1 MAHFILA
8 GQQLGS
14 DHNIIDIGSGY
25 FHCMK
30 QTFLTIH
37 TDVGSAAEIPGISF
51 FRGMNF
57 RIPLLFLILS
67 GSRRSNKDWIHN
79 GILFIIKP
87 RCANSFSCRLFRI
100 RRFRKRPSGSPPG
113 IWITEFNS
121 AEMWKHTVV
130 DYLCYRGYIRLVIKT
145 LQQVNSQYSFQ
156 LIGLWGTLS
165 FVIAWLIESRPL
177 FLGNDVVDLCKKFF
191 ARTWA
196 LTSFKADRL
205 IFLFYHIF

>member
-1 MAHFILA
+1 MQCIIILIDAAMAHFILA

-67 GSRRSNKDWIHN
+67 GSRRSNKD
-79 GILFIIKP
+79 
-87 RCANSFSCRLFRI
+87 
-100 RRFRKRPSGSPPG
+100 
-113 IWITEFNS
+113 
-121 AEMWKHTVV
+121 
-130 DYLCYRGYIRLVIKT
+130 
-145 LQQVNSQYSFQ
+145 
-156 LIGLWGTLS
+156 
-165 FVIAWLIESRPL
+165 
-177 FLGNDVVDLCKKFF
+177 
-191 ARTWA
+191 
-196 LTSFKADRL
+196 
-205 IFLFYHIF
+205 